1 MPLRDDEI
9 EKKVM
14 LLKLLLK
21 EEDETIDDMLKALAN
36 TGMFDLKRAKELF
49 SELERDGYIKDDTL
63 TFIGDVEARKAKEEF
78 TLAN

>member
-21 EEDETIDDMLKALAN
+21 EEDETIDDVLKALAN
-36 TGMFDLKRAKELF
+36 TGMFDLQRAKELYK
-49 SELERDGYIKDDTL
+49 ELERDGYIKDGAL
-63 TFIGDVEARKAKEEF
+63 TFIGDAEARKAKEEF

>member
-36 TGMFDLKRAKELF
+36 TGMFDLQRAKELY
-49 SELERDGYIKDDTL
+49 SELERDGYIKDGSL
-63 TFIGDVEARKAKEEF
+63 TFIGDAEARKAKEEF

>member
-36 TGMFDLKRAKELF
+36 TGMFDLQRAKELF
-49 SELERDGYIKDDTL
+49 SELERDGYIKDDAL
-63 TFIGDVEARKAKEEF
+63 TFIGEAEARKAKEEF